1 MDIYV
6 LNKSFQTIGIVD
18 VFESMIWTDRY
29 YGCGDFELYTSV
41 DINLITLLQTDN
53 YLKIDGSDRLMII
66 EDIEIITK
74 VDSGNKLK
82 FSGRSLESILD
93 RRIVMQQTQ
102 LTGNLQTAI
111 QTLMNNAFI
120 SPAVNP
126 YGASVRQ
133 VSNMIFQ
140 TNSSSAITGLTMEG
154 NYFGEYLYDIVSSLC
169 EYNKIGFKLILNA
182 SNQFVFSLYSGA
194 NRSYGQSSNSFVVF
208 SSNFDNLLSSNYFE
222 SKRPYK
228 TADIAFGDASDGITP
243 LAYGWIFGGAELV
256 GIDHREMMV
265 DASSVSKFVNGTPIN
280 STTYSDQIRQLA
292 NEIRHAGANV
302 VKSFDGQVEANVNF
316 KYGVD
321 YFIGDQVQLESEY
334 GFTGVSR
341 VTEVTIS
348 ENLNGHYVFPTF
360 KV

>member
-6 LNKSFQTIGIVD
+6 LNKSFQTIGIID
-18 VFESMIWTDRY
+18 IFESMIWTDRY
-29 YGCGDFELYTSV
+29 YGFGDFELYTSV
-41 DINLITLLQTDN
+41 DVNLLSLLQVDN
-53 YLKIDGSDRLMII
+53 YLKIKDSDRLMII
-66 EDIEIITK
+66 EDIEVITN
-74 VDSGNKLK
+74 VESGNKLK

-102 LTGNLQTAI
+102 LTGSLQTAV
-111 QTLMNNAFI
+111 QTLLNNAMI
-120 SPAVNP
+120 SPLTNA
-126 YGASVRQ
+126 YGIPTRQ

-140 TNSSSAITGLTMEG
+140 TNSSSAITSLVMEG
-154 NYFGEYLYDIVSSLC
+154 NYFGEYIYDIVQSLC
-169 EYNKIGFKLILNA
+169 EYNKIGFKIILNT
-182 SNQFVFSLYSGA
+182 SNQFVFSLYAGA
-194 NRSYGQSSNSFVVF
+194 NRSYSQSSNSYVIF
-208 SSNFDNLLSSNYFE
+208 SSDFDNLLNSNYFE

-256 GIDHREMMV
+256 GIDHRELFV

-280 STTYSDQIRQLA
+280 STTYLDQIRQFA
-292 NEIRHAGANV
+292 NETRHANSNV
-302 VKSFDGQVEANVNF
+302 ITSFDGQVEPNINF

-321 YFIGDQVQLESEY
+321 YFIGDLVQLKSEY
-334 GFTGVSR
+334 GFTGQSR

-348 ENLNGHYVFPTF
+348 ENLNGYYVFPTF